1 MKKNIFLT
9 GFLLFILF
17 FSSNVYAQTSVIL
30 KGTVI
35 DKDTKEALAFVNVV
49 EIDKNGRFVSGITT
63 DLNGNYVIKVKD
75 SNNSIQVSFIGYK
88 KSTFNIDGRTS
99 IDIELESESQSL
111 GEVNVTAE
119 VMGNDGMTK
128 VRDRGTAVARME
140 FKDMESM
147 ATTTVEEMMQGRLGN
162 VDITAVSGDP
172 GAGINIRIRGTST
185 LNARNNPLIVIN
197 GIPYDAEF
205 DENFDL
211 ASADIEKFGSLID
224 VSPEDIESIEVLKDA
239 ASTAAW
245 GSKASN
251 GVLMIKTKRGV
262 KSKPIFEY
270 TVKATVGKEPDAI
283 PMLDGPGYA
292 RLIRESHY
300 NDIRNVGFTGDEE
313 ISFDRIKLAA
323 RDKEL
328 NNYNKSTDW
337 VKEITQIAFTQQHDF
352 SVRGGGEKSRYNMSA
367 GFTDEG
373 GTTVGNNLKKL
384 NLRSSLDYDL
394 STKLQFRTDIMYT
407 RYDQDMTYDV
417 QDNEF
422 KYEKSLRSVAYR
434 RMPNLSVFDRD
445 TNDVSHG
452 EYFTPANTM
461 QGTARNLYNPV
472 AFANLG
478 EQNRLKDNARA
489 LFSLKYTIIP
499 ELIFNSTV
507 TLDIFDEKTSKFL
520 PYKAIGYNYT
530 DDISNKATNE
540 FNKKS
545 SIYTINQLIFHPN
558 WGDDH
563 DFGAMLQFDTEE
575 TTNRWF
581 KTETSQSASP
591 FIQEPVGDKHLV
603 YFGSNFSKYRSLG
616 MFSTVSYK
624 FKDKYIMM
632 VGTKYEGNSKY
643 SADSRWGLFPTT
655 SLAWR
660 ISEEPFLKWI
670 KAIDDL
676 KIRGS
681 WGQSGNSPTDNY
693 LYFNTY
699 SAGSDISY
707 MDLQG
712 VRPDG
717 VELTSLKWETIE
729 QTNLGFSFNGFKNR
743 MNIEFDVYAK
753 TTLDLFLKDSKIPS
767 SSGFSTINQNN
778 GSLENRGIEFMID
791 YSIIKRKNFEFS
803 MNFNASRNDNI
814 VIALPENYSKEYGN
828 MLDNGNYKIS
838 IQNGVP
844 IGGFYGYK
852 YLGVYSREE
861 DTYVKDVNGHVIYAV
876 DGETPLRMIHGGTSA
891 YTYEAGDAKYLDKN
905 FDGKI
910 DELDIENLGDLNP
923 DVMGGG
929 GFRLKYKNFI
939 VNSFFHYKVGQRII
953 NQTRMDTE
961 KMYNHDNQSQ
971 AVNWRWRREGDETH
985 IPRALYNKGYNWLG
999 SDRFVEDGSFLRFKT
1014 LSLSYIFP
1022 KSTCKKL
1029 GLSNLKVYSTAYNLF
1044 TWTNYSG
1051 QDPDVSPPSRPD
1063 ELPKDYSKTPPSR
1076 RIMLGINVTF

>member
-9 GFLLFILF
+9 GFLLLILF
-17 FSSNVYAQTSVIL
+17 VSSNVFAQTSVIL

-35 DKDTKEALAFVNVV
+35 DKSTKETLAFVNVV

-88 KSTFNIDGRTS
+88 KTTFNIEGRTT

-119 VMGNDGMTK
+119 VVGNDGITK
-128 VRDRGTAVARME
+128 VRDRGTAVARMD
-140 FKDMESM
+140 FKDLESVS
-147 ATTTVEEMMQGRLGN
+147 TTTVEEMMQGRLGN

-172 GAGINIRIRGTST
+172 GAGINIRIRGTSS

-245 GSKASN
+245 GSRASN

-270 TVKATVGKEPDAI
+270 TVKATVGKEPPSV

-292 RLIRESHY
+292 RLIREAHF
-300 NDIRNVGFTGDEE
+300 NDIRQSGFGGDEE
-313 ISFDRIKLAA
+313 ISFDRIDLA
-323 RDKEL
+323 DYGKEL

-367 GFTDEG
+367 SFTDEG
-373 GTTVGNNLKKL
+373 GTTIGNDLKKL

-417 QDNEF
+417 GDWGYRDKQ
-422 KYEKSLRSVAYR
+422 LRAVAYR

-452 EYFTPANTM
+452 LYFTPSSTL
-461 QGTARNLYNPV
+461 QGPASNNYNPV

-478 EQNRLKDNARA
+478 KQNKLKDNARA
-489 LFSLKYTIIP
+489 LFSIKYTIIP
-499 ELIFNSTV
+499 ELILNSTV
-507 TLDIFDEKTSKFL
+507 TLDIFDEKSDKFL
-520 PYKAIGYNYT
+520 PSKAIGDPYGSSTTNR
-530 DDISNKATNE
+530 SVNE

-545 SIYTINQLIFHPN
+545 SIYTINQLIYHPN
-558 WGDDH
+558 WGADH

-575 TTNRWF
+575 TVNRYF
-581 KTETSQSASP
+581 KTETSLSASEY
-591 FIQEPVGDKHLV
+591 IQQPVGDKHLN
-603 YFGSNFSKYRSLG
+603 GMSANFSEYRSLG

-632 VGTKYEGNSKY
+632 VGAKYEGNSKF
-643 SADSRWGLFPTT
+643 SKDSRWGLFPTT

-660 ISEEPFLKWI
+660 ISEEPFMKWI
-670 KAIDDL
+670 KSIDDL
-676 KIRGS
+676 KLRGS
-681 WGQSGNSPTDNY
+681 WGQSGNSPNGNY

-699 SAGSDISY
+699 TAGSDISY
-707 MDLQG
+707 IDLQG
-712 VRPDG
+712 VKPNG
-717 VELTSLKWETIE
+717 VELTSLQWETID
-729 QTNLGFSFNGFKNR
+729 QINLGLSFIGFKNR
-743 MNIEFDVYAK
+743 MNIEFDVYSKK
-753 TTLDLFLKDSKIPS
+753 TLNLYLENSGIPS
-767 SSGFSTINQNN
+767 SSGFTSINQNN
-778 GSLENRGIEFMID
+778 GEMENRGIEFMID
-791 YSIIKRKNFEFS
+791 YSVIKKKDFDFS
-803 MNFNASRNDNI
+803 LNFNASTNQN
-814 VIALPENYSKEYGN
+814 VVVSLPQNYSLEYGD
-828 MLDNGNYKIS
+828 MLQNGNYKIS
-838 IQNGVP
+838 IQPGVP
-844 IGGFYGYK
+844 MGGFYGYK
-852 YLGVYSREE
+852 YLGVYSTEE
-861 DTYVKDVNGHVIYAV
+861 DTWVRDVNDQVIYAV
-876 DGETPLRMIHGGTSA
+876 DGETPLRMIHGGSSA
-891 YTYEAGDAKYLDKN
+891 YTYEAGDARYQDVN

-910 DELDIENLGDLNP
+910 DELDVVYLGDLNP
-923 DVMGGG
+923 KVMGGG
-929 GFRLKYKNFI
+929 GFRIKYKNFI
-939 VNSFFHYKVGQRII
+939 LNSFFHYKVGQEII

-961 KMYNHDNQSQ
+961 KMYNYDNQSQ
-971 AVNWRWRREGDETH
+971 AVNWRWRREGDVTH

-1022 KSTCKKL
+1022 KSVCKKL
-1029 GLSNLKVYSTAYNLF
+1029 SISDLKVYATGYNLY

-1051 QDPDVSPPSRPD
+1051 QDPDVAPPSDPSK
-1063 ELPKDYSKTPPSR
+1063 LPKDTSKTPPSQ